1 MTAVQETS
9 SQVIHGSTRAA
20 FATRLGAAATNPALL
35 SAVTFVVLLQFWSY
49 YNPGGLLIGDMSNLF
64 SLMITLALAGFGT
77 TIVIISGG
85 FDLSVAGVI
94 SIANVVV
101 ATQMTDSA
109 SSAVTVSLV
118 VVAIGLAV
126 GLINGAL
133 IAYLEIQSMA
143 ATLATYIACTG
154 VALLVLAAPGGVVP
168 ATFSDPLSAVVFGVI
183 PAPLFA
189 LIALAALWLVLR
201 RTRYG
206 VHLFAVGA
214 DEAAAGLSGVRTAR
228 TTLVTYA
235 LAGVMYSLAGLY
247 YSAVVGTGDPASGQ
261 PFVVAAFA
269 AAALGGCSFA
279 GGSGSAIGTIF
290 GAGVLA
296 LIPKVL
302 FVLGVASFYTQVV
315 EGAVL
320 VGAVLFALA
329 VSRVARRSS

>member
-1 MTAVQETS
+1 MTAVQEVPTRVAPDS
-9 SQVIHGSTRAA
+9 PRTALAARLRAA
-20 FATRLGAAATNPALL
+20 AMNPALL
-35 SAVTFVVLLQFWSY
+35 SAVTFVVLLQVWSY

-109 SSAVTVSLV
+109 GSVLTISMV

-126 GLINGAL
+126 GLINGFL
-133 IAYLEIQSMA
+133 IAYLHIQSMA

-154 VALLVLAAPGGVVP
+154 VALLVLAAPGGMVP
-168 ATFSDPLSAVVFGVI
+168 AAFSDPLSAVVFGVV
-183 PAPLFA
+183 PAPLLA
-189 LIALAALWLVLR
+189 LIGLGALWIVLR
-201 RTRYG
+201 HTRYG
-206 VHLFAVGA
+206 VQLFAIGA
-214 DEAAAGLSGVRTAR
+214 DEPAAGLSGVRTAR

-269 AAALGGCSFA
+269 AAALGGCSFG

-315 EGAVL
+315 EGIVL
-320 VGAVLFALA
+320 IGAVLFALT

>member
-1 MTAVQETS
+1 MTALQEESPQISASSDRVAVISRLLAAVTS
-9 SQVIHGSTRAA
+9 PV
-20 FATRLGAAATNPALL
+20 LL
-35 SAVTFVVLLQFWSY
+35 SAVTFVVLLQIWSY
-49 YNPGGLLIGDMSNLF
+49 YNPGGLLIGDVNNLF
-64 SLMITLALAGFGT
+64 SLTITLALAGFGT
-77 TIVIISGG
+77 TLVIISGG

-109 SSAVTVSLV
+109 ASVVVVSAA

-126 GLINGAL
+126 GLVNGFL
-133 IAYLEIQSMA
+133 VAYLQIQSMA
-143 ATLATYIACTG
+143 VTLATYIACTG
-154 VALLVLAAPGGVVP
+154 VALLILAAPGGAVP
-168 ATFSDPLSAVVFGVI
+168 ATFSDPLSVVVLGVV
-183 PAPLFA
+183 PAPL
-189 LIALAALWLVLR
+189 IALLVLAASWLVLR
-201 RTRYG
+201 RTRFG
-206 VHLFAVGA
+206 VQLFAVGA
-214 DEAAAGLSGVRTAR
+214 DRTAAELSGVRTAR
-228 TTLVTYA
+228 TTLATYA

-315 EGAVL
+315 QGAVL
-320 VGAVLFALA
+320 IGAVLFALA
-329 VSRVARRSS
+329 VSRVAGRSS

>member
-1 MTAVQETS
+1 MTALQE
-9 SQVIHGSTRAA
+9 VSTRISASTYRVA
-20 FATRLGAAATNPALL
+20 IISRLGAAVTSPVLL
-35 SAVTFVVLLQFWSY
+35 SAVTFVVLLQIWSY
-49 YNPGGLLIGDMSNLF
+49 YNPGGLLIGDVNNLF
-64 SLMITLALAGFGT
+64 SLTITLALAGFGT
-77 TIVIISGG
+77 TLVIISGG

-101 ATQMTDSA
+101 ATQMTDSD
-109 SSAVTVSLV
+109 SRVVVVSAA

-126 GLINGAL
+126 GLVNGFL
-133 IAYLEIQSMA
+133 VAYLQIQSMA

-154 VALLVLAAPGGVVP
+154 VALLILAAPGGAVP
-168 ATFSDPLSAVVFGVI
+168 ATFSDPLSVVVLGVV
-183 PAPLFA
+183 PAPL
-189 LIALAALWLVLR
+189 IALLVLAASWLVIR
-201 RTRYG
+201 RTRFG
-206 VHLFAVGA
+206 VQLFAVGA
-214 DEAAAGLSGVRTAR
+214 DKTAAELSGVRTAR
-228 TTLVTYA
+228 TTLATYA

-279 GGSGSAIGTIF
+279 GGSGSANGTIF

-315 EGAVL
+315 QGAVL
-320 VGAVLFALA
+320 IGAVLFALA
-329 VSRVARRSS
+329 VSRVAGRSS